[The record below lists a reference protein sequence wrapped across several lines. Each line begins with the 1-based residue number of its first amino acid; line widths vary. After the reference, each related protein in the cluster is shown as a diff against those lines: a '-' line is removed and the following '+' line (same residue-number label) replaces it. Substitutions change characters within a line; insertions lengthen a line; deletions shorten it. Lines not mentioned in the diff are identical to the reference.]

1 MNNSAASLPLMLK
14 QLRLSE
20 VRTHWEPLAEK
31 AIHEHWTPQQY
42 LAELC
47 HIELANRDDKRLQR
61 YLKESSL
68 PSAKQLGHFDFT
80 AIEGVSKVQITQLI
94 DSPAW
99 VKTGDNLLLFGAS
112 GIGKTHLASAI
123 GYGLV
128 EAGIRVKF
136 SSASSL
142 VQHLQKAK
150 QDLKLEDALIKLD
163 KYAVLILD
171 DIGYIRKTDQETG
184 VLFELIAHRY
194 ERYSLIITSNQS
206 FEDWDQLFNDTV
218 MTVAAIDRL
227 VHHAKIIQC
236 KGESYRRKARLKVD
250 S

>member
-20 VRTHWEPLAEK
+20 VRKYWESLAEK
-31 AIHEHWTPQQY
+31 AIGEHWSPQQY

-47 HIELANRDDKRLQR
+47 HIELANRDDKRLLR
-61 YLKESSL
+61 YLKEASL
-68 PSAKQLGHFDFT
+68 PSGKQLAHFDFT
-80 AIEGVSKVQITQLI
+80 AIEGVSKVQLAQLI
-94 DSPAW
+94 DSPNW

-136 SSASSL
+136 SSASAL

-150 QDLKLEDALIKLD
+150 QELKLEDALIKLD

-171 DIGYIRKTDQETG
+171 DIGYIKKTDHETG

-206 FEDWDQLFNDTV
+206 FEDWDQLFDDTV

-236 KGESYRRKARLKVD
+236 KGESYRRKTLLKK
-250 S
+250 SK

>member
-1 MNNSAASLPLMLK
+1 MNNAAASLPLMLK
-14 QLRLSE
+14 QLRLSV
-20 VRTHWEPLAEK
+20 VRVHWEAVAEK
-31 AIHEHWTPQQY
+31 AVNDHWSPQQY

-47 HIELANRDDKRLQR
+47 HMELANREDKRLTR

-68 PSAKQLGHFDFT
+68 PSGKQLASFDFD
-80 AIEGVSKVQITQLI
+80 AIEGVSKTQIKALI
-94 DSPAW
+94 DAPSW

-112 GIGKTHLASAI
+112 GIGKTHLASSI

-136 SSASSL
+136 SSASAL

-150 QDLKLEDALIKLD
+150 QGLRLEDALLKLD

-171 DIGYIRKTDQETG
+171 DIGYIRKTDQETS

-194 ERYSLIITSNQS
+194 ERHSLIITSNQS
-206 FEDWDQLFNDTV
+206 FEDWDELFDDTV

-227 VHHAKIIQC
+227 VHHAKILQC
-236 KGESYRRKARLKVD
+236 KGESYRRKAMLK
-250 S
+250 SKT